1 LVRLNE
7 PIPKNKK
14 VRDFLNGITNPQCAN
29 IKLNV
34 LSNTTYMNDFHVMV
48 NYVASAIDM
57 TTKNT

>member
-1 LVRLNE
+1 
-7 PIPKNKK
+7 